1 MSLIE
6 ELLEYKK
13 GTCDRRW
20 KKSQKFLYENDY
32 IELVSLDS
40 SNKWLSSTE
49 MEKQWSIII
58 EKKKD
63 FTSLPNFSLL
73 KEQGLLTL
81 TPVNNGA
88 NKGCFGIR
96 LYGMKKDPDEG
107 IIKKLLDFIFEGC
120 VLTLEEQE
128 ILSKMT
134 EEEIEALFNAEDET
148 AGFLYREGLI
158 KIRKLNK
165 QIIDNLKKVYKGECQ
180 LCGQNLGEQ
189 YGKEIVQAHHIEY
202 FSKSQN
208 NNSTNIVILCPN
220 CHALIHKCNPIYER
234 ATFSFKFDNGNNIKI
249 KNIGHLATSD
259 E

>member
-20 KKSQKFLYENDY
+20 KKSQKFSYENDY

-40 SNKWLSSTE
+40 SNKWLSSIE

-63 FTSLPNFSLL
+63 FTLLPNFSLL

-134 EEEIEALFNAEDET
+134 EEEIEILFNAEDDT
-148 AGFLYREGLI
+148 AGFLYKEELA
-158 KIRKLNK
+158 KVRKLNK
-165 QIIDNLKKVYKGECQ
+165 HIIDTLKKMCKGECQ
-180 LCGQNLGEQ
+180 LCGGKVGEQ
-189 YGKEIVQAHHIEY
+189 YGKEIVEAHHIEY
-202 FSKSQN
+202 FSKTQN
-208 NNSTNIVILCPN
+208 NDSSNIIILCPN
-220 CHALIHKCNPIYER
+220 CHALIHKCNPAYDKK
-234 ATFSFKFDNGNNIKI
+234 TCSFKFDNGKSLSV
-249 KNIGHLATSD
+249 KTKGHLKGKL
-259 E
+259 

>member
-1 MSLIE
+1 MSIIE

-13 GTCDRRW
+13 GTAGHSW
-20 KKSQKFLYENDY
+20 KKLKGFSYNNDY
-32 IELVSLDS
+32 ISLVRIDS
-40 SNKWLSSTE
+40 SNRWVTPTE

-63 FTSLPNFSLL
+63 FTLLPNFSLL

-134 EEEIEALFNAEDET
+134 EEEIEILFNAEDDT
-148 AGFLYREGLI
+148 AGFLYKEELA
-158 KIRKLNK
+158 KVRKLNK
-165 QIIDNLKKVYKGECQ
+165 HIIDTLKKMYKGECQ
-180 LCGQNLGEQ
+180 LCGGKVGEQ
-189 YGKEIVQAHHIEY
+189 YGKEIVEAHHI
-202 FSKSQN
+202 
-208 NNSTNIVILCPN
+208 
-220 CHALIHKCNPIYER
+220 
-234 ATFSFKFDNGNNIKI
+234 
-249 KNIGHLATSD
+249 
-259 E
+259 